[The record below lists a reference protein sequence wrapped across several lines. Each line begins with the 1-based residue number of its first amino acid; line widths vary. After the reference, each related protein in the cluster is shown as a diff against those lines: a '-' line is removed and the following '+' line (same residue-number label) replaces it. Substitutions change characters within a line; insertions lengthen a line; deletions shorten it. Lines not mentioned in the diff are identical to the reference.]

1 MNYSIVKT
9 SLIIFILSACAA
21 PTPVSTPTAQPP
33 TQPVP
38 RQFTDGLGRQVQI
51 TTSAKRI
58 VSLAPSNTEMLF
70 AIGAGSQVVGRDT
83 YSDFPEEAKILRDV
97 GDYYGTI
104 EMETILSLQ
113 PDLVLV
119 SALSSAEQVQSLE
132 DLGVKVFVVPNP
144 LDFEGL
150 YANLLTVAELT
161 GHKAEAQEII
171 QQIQQRVVVVED
183 KVTSKVNKP
192 LVFYELDGTDPMAP
206 WTAGPNTF
214 VDTLIGLAG
223 GNNLGST
230 LTGEWVQI
238 SIEALIAQDPEII
251 LLGDADWGGVTPE
264 SVALRTGWEALSAV
278 KAGKVYPFDDN
289 LVSRPGPRLILG
301 LETLAEFFHP
311 ELFE

>member
-119 SALSSAEQVQSLE
+119 SALSSADQVQSLE
-132 DLGVKVFVVPNP
+132 DLGLKVFVVPNP

-251 LLGDADWGGVTPE
+251 LLGDAAWGGVTPE

>member
-251 LLGDADWGGVTPE
+251 LLGDAAWGGVTPE